1 MKKSFLIPGVFLFVC
16 SIFAFY
22 SCKTTSEA
30 AIEDQVQITQEM
42 EKVPAQDK
50 EEKTVYNELDL
61 TNSKKHKVLY
71 RETLSSIAK
80 KYYGDD
86 KGYFFPLILD
96 ASKEYISNP
105 EVIIP
110 GMILIIPDL
119 DKNITDPYRKE
130 YVKNIL
136 LETSDL
142 YKTKK
147 TYFSNKISTE
157 LRKTAESL

>member
-1 MKKSFLIPGVFLFVC
+1 MKKTILIPGVFLFVC

-61 TNSKKHKVLY
+61 TNSKKHKVL
-71 RETLSSIAK
+71 

-119 DKNITDPYRKE
+119 DKNITDSYRKE

>member
-1 MKKSFLIPGVFLFVC
+1 MISVFLFVC